1 MAWFRSETAAPLAH
15 LCALAAGTSRLV
27 LRGRVVTLDA
37 AASVLPDALLA
48 VEKNKIVHIG
58 VVGQQLPPG
67 FASVPVIET
76 GGTIYPGLV
85 ELHNHPSYNA
95 IPLWDVP
102 QRFAN
107 RSKWRDDPRYKR
119 KVKAPASLLTHDP
132 TSQNALAVIRFV
144 ECRALLGGVTAT
156 QGLSIEYMK
165 PATKDAYRGLVRN
178 LEFPDDTTWPT
189 AFDQINDFKSV
200 KEANDVYGPMINDR
214 LQPFI
219 MHVSEGT
226 DDDARKVFEFLKRE
240 DGTRLIGSNFVA
252 VHGTALDEAQ
262 IQALATGAGL
272 VWSPLSNY
280 LLYGET
286 ANVTALRA
294 AGVPIAL
301 GSDWGPSGTKN
312 LLGEL
317 KIARAVS
324 DHLNG
329 LFSDLELVRM
339 VTSTPAKMVGWDPYL
354 GSVEVGKVADLLVL
368 DGTSGDPYA
377 NLIAAAEDKV
387 CVVIIDGRPRVGRA
401 TVLDPTRDGVE
412 LIRVAGQDMVL
423 DITESPTHPLAKMS
437 LATAIATLSY
447 ALEHLPD
454 LAGKFAAQHELLGG
468 VERLFLHLDLDEEFA
483 MGLVTAA
490 VPIQAGDV
498 DPMKLDP
505 VTSVDDKTFGDRLRA
520 NPNLPAW
527 LRAAI

>member
-1 MAWFRSETAAPLAH
+1 MAWFRSETAAPSAH
-15 LCALAAGTSRLV
+15 MQALETGTSRLV

-37 AASVLPDALLA
+37 AASVITDALVA
-48 VEKNKIVHIG
+48 IERNQIVHIG
-58 VVGQQLPPG
+58 VIGQQLPPA
-67 FASVPVIET
+67 FASVPITET

-102 QRFAN
+102 ERFEN
-107 RSKWRDDPRYKR
+107 RSKWRSDLSYKR
-119 KVKAPASLLTHDP
+119 KVKSPAALLTHDP

-156 QGLSIEYMK
+156 QGLSIKYMD
-165 PATKDAYRGLVRN
+165 PATKEAYRGLVRN
-178 LEFPDDTTWPT
+178 LELPDDTTWPA
-189 AFDQINDFKSV
+189 AFDQINDFTSV
-200 KEANDVYGPMINDR
+200 KEANDVYGPIINDR
-214 LQPFI
+214 TRPFI

-226 DDDARKVFEFLKRE
+226 DDDARSFFEFLKRE
-240 DGTRLIGSNFVA
+240 DGTRLIGKNFVA
-252 VHGTALDEAQ
+252 VHGTALNAVQ

-286 ANVTALRA
+286 TDVTALRA

-317 KIARAVS
+317 KIAKAVS
-324 DHLNG
+324 NHLNG

-339 VTSTPAKMVGWDPYL
+339 VTSTPTKMIGWDPYL

-368 DGTSGDPYA
+368 DGASGDPYA
-377 NLIAAAEDKV
+377 NLIAATEDKV
-387 CVVIIDGRPRVGRA
+387 CAVIIDGRPRAGRA
-401 TVLDPTRDGVE
+401 TILDPTKAGIE

-423 DITESPTHPLAKMS
+423 DIAESPTHALAKMS
-437 LATAIATLSY
+437 LATSIAMLSY
-447 ALEHLPD
+447 ALEHLPE
-454 LAGKFAAQHELLGG
+454 LAGKFAAQHELLGSAD
-468 VERLFLHLDLDEEFA
+468 RISLHLDLDEEFA
-483 MGLVTAA
+483 MRLVTAA
-490 VPIQAGDV
+490 EPIHPGDV
-498 DPMKLDP
+498 DPMKLEP
-505 VTSVDDKTFGDRLRA
+505 LTSVDDKTLRERLRA
-520 NPNLPAW
+520 NQNLPAW